1 MLNLWVQEGKHH
13 CTRYHATDF
22 TNRKSKLNIA
32 KCVKRNNSVMNGF
45 QKSLKIALTV
55 CWKLWDKIQIIWD
68 HAETYNIEI
77 DKVQHC
83 MLVRRVKWDNS
94 SQPVG
99 NSKADNEQQQHD
111 VISALRLESSNWTN
125 SIRDLKLWFVIPETV
140 SSINVSYL
148 SNTTFGFLICG
159 NYIRERMNS
168 TFSGGKPKKW
178 VGDKLKQSN
187 LALATPSLA
196 SRILRQN
203 FCRFSLLKKPWQQAK
218 NCWLVRVVKVF
229 RGFVR
234 TV

>member
-1 MLNLWVQEGKHH
+1 MGTYVSQWSIKINGRTTHHLLHCSLSVQ
-13 CTRYHATDF
+13 
-22 TNRKSKLNIA
+22 
-32 KCVKRNNSVMNGF
+32 CVKWKFAELNSTKLVLILKKS
-45 QKSLKIALTV
+45 QKNALTV
-55 CWKLWDKIQIIWD
+55 RWKLWDKIQIIWD
-68 HAETYNIEI
+68 PAETYNIEI

-125 SIRDLKLWFVIPETV
+125 SRDLQLWFVIPETV

-148 SNTTFGFLICG
+148 SNTAFGFLICG

-203 FCRFSLLKKPWQQAK
+203 FCRFFLLKNLGSRQ
-218 NCWLVRVVKVF
+218 
-229 RGFVR
+229 R
-234 TV
+234 TVD

>member
-1 MLNLWVQEGKHH
+1 MGFKNH
-13 CTRYHATDF
+13 
-22 TNRKSKLNIA
+22 
-32 KCVKRNNSVMNGF
+32 KR
-45 QKSLKIALTV
+45 IALTV
-55 CWKLWDKIQIIWD
+55 RWKLWDKIQIIWD
-68 HAETYNIEI
+68 PAETYNIEI

-83 MLVRRVKWDNS
+83 MLVSRVKWDNS
-94 SQPVG
+94 SQPAG

-148 SNTTFGFLICG
+148 SNTAFGFLICG

-187 LALATPSLA
+187 LALATPISGFKDSATEL
-196 SRILRQN
+196 LPL
-203 FCRFSLLKKPWQQAK
+203 FSAEKPWQQAK